1 MATAPR
7 SGEAEHVI
15 VAPTGPLIVPALA
28 AGDAQP
34 VLSLVVP
41 TLNERDNIADFLAAV
56 RHNLDQALPGRYEV
70 IVVDDDSA
78 DRTWEIAARLCADFP
93 ALRVVRRQNEGGLA
107 VAVIRGW
114 QVARGQFLGTIN
126 ADFQHP
132 PDVLGR
138 LLERRDGADLVV
150 ATRHGDGGGLGD
162 WGMARRISSWG
173 AAQIGRWLLP
183 RVYARVSDPL
193 SGCYVV
199 RRAAVA
205 GVELKPLGY
214 KSLME
219 LLVRGKI
226 GEIHECGYEMR
237 KRVRG
242 QSKVH
247 ALHPLQ
253 YLRHVVRLRAAAQGS
268 DSGRKARAG
277 S

>member
-1 MATAPR
+1 LAVAPR
-7 SGEAEHVI
+7 NSEAEHSAEHI
-15 VAPTGPLIVPALA
+15 IAAPTGPLIVPAVVS
-28 AGDAQP
+28 GDAQL

-41 TLNERDNIADFLAAV
+41 TLNESENISDFLAAV
-56 RHNLDQALPGRYEV
+56 RHTLDQALPGRYEV

-78 DRTWEIAARLCADFP
+78 DRTWEIAARLRVGFP
-93 ALRVVRRQNEGGLA
+93 ELRVVRRQNESGLA

-114 QVARGQFLGTIN
+114 QVARGQILGTIN

-138 LLERRDGADLVV
+138 LLERRAGADLIV

-162 WGMARRISSWG
+162 WGLARRISSWG

-183 RVYARVSDPL
+183 QVYARVSDPL
-193 SGCYVV
+193 SGCYLV
-199 RRAAVA
+199 RREAVA
-205 GVELKPLGY
+205 GVPLKPLGY

-219 LLVRGKI
+219 LLVRGNV

-253 YLRHVVRLRAAAQGS
+253 YIRHVLRLRAAA
-268 DSGRKARAG
+268 RERR
-277 S
+277 